1 MLSRIISRDSQGR
14 LCLFFHEAY
23 SHQCHVYGSH
33 LLPENQSRSQRSTK
47 SRCFVFRAISS
58 FFWQRIS
65 IFSLIDIMHSIGRYD
80 IVNCNGL
87 SCFCELRLIDFREIS
102 SGLLR
107 DIYFSFL
114 TTEIIQQYNLSSL
127 LEIKSLAIFEAVI
140 TYHSKVKQ
148 CTDSL
153 HPSGSIGNRTYPRM
167 FLLQC
172 KVGFAL
178 NVDPIISR

>member
-1 MLSRIISRDSQGR
+1 MKHILTSAMFMDRTCCQRTRVAPKGPQNQDALYCIQGN
-14 LCLFFHEAY
+14 LILLLAENI
-23 SHQCHVYGSH
+23 GSS
-33 LLPENQSRSQRSTK
+33 P
-47 SRCFVFRAISS
+47 
-58 FFWQRIS
+58 
-65 IFSLIDIMHSIGRYD
+65 IDIMHSIKRYD

-148 CTDSL
+148 CADSL
-153 HPSGSIGNRTYPRM
+153 HPVGSMGNRTYPRM